1 METHPKSSAFLF
13 QLWSQGYDSEALLR
27 HRIKS
32 SFCDSFKNNQLPG
45 PHKVSFFC
53 YLYIQINTQFLSDF
67 CLINGKW
74 GLYPVYV
81 LRLLW
86 KFPIWEFFKLI
97 KTHSLFSSSFLFP
110 LLREELSLTFVKNIL
125 GYPTLIPFL
134 ALSVILSS
142 VLLKCLAFVSSFC
155 DCYLSCVLFPI
166 SDSVSSACCASAY
179 PSSRLQPLRV
189 LLAPHISALEF
200 VVLTSLSGSF
210 VILLFFFAHRL
221 RWCLDIAGSH
231 TVKPPRYCGP
241 DSLLSS
247 ITILTKSS
255 WPQTPPQAKQYRSVE
270 TDRAQRSP
278 PTLCPKI
285 MNGVLQDPPIT
296 SLILIRKW
304 DRNFL
309 LFILVKP
316 LVNPFS
322 NAATTATA
330 AY

>member
-142 VLLKCLAFVSSFC
+142 VLLKCLAFMFLHFVTVIWAAFC
-155 DCYLSCVLFPI
+155 
-166 SDSVSSACCASAY
+166 
-179 PSSRLQPLRV
+179 
-189 LLAPHISALEF
+189 
-200 VVLTSLSGSF
+200 SLSQTRF
-210 VILLFFFAHRL
+210 HQPVVHQPILHLA
-221 RWCLDIAGSH
+221 C
-231 TVKPPRYCGP
+231 
-241 DSLLSS
+241 SLSESCWL
-247 ITILTKSS
+247 
-255 WPQTPPQAKQYRSVE
+255 
-270 TDRAQRSP
+270 
-278 PTLCPKI
+278 
-285 MNGVLQDPPIT
+285 
-296 SLILIRKW
+296 LI
-304 DRNFL
+304 FL
-309 LFILVKP
+309 L
-316 LVNPFS
+316 
-322 NAATTATA
+322 
-330 AY
+330 